1 LEIAVILNA
10 YKLVMMKARQVLIF
24 KSSVKTED
32 KKNFLMQLVKTHL
45 PQVQDAT
52 VDLDDEDAIFRFETE
67 ECSVEYLTDFL
78 QRYNIQVHFLDRFVV
93 A

>member
-1 LEIAVILNA
+1 
-10 YKLVMMKARQVLIF
+10 
-24 KSSVKTED
+24 
-32 KKNFLMQLVKTHL
+32 MQLVKTHL

-67 ECSVEYLTDFL
+67 ECSIDYLTKFL
-78 QRYNIQVHFLDRFVV
+78 YCYGIQVDFLDRFVV

>member
-1 LEIAVILNA
+1 MILNA
-10 YKLVMMKARQVLIF
+10 NKLVAMKVRQVMIF
-24 KSSVKTED
+24 KSSVKTKD

-52 VDLDDEDAIFRFETE
+52 VDIDDEDAIFRFETE
-67 ECSVEYLTDFL
+67 ECCFDYLTNFL
-78 QRYNIQVHFLDRFVV
+78 RSYGIQVDFLDRFVM

>member
-1 LEIAVILNA
+1 
-10 YKLVMMKARQVLIF
+10 MKVKQVLIF
-24 KSSVKTED
+24 KSSVKTKS
-32 KKNFLMQLVKTHL
+32 KKEFLMQLVKTHL

-67 ECSVEYLTDFL
+67 ECPIDYLTKFL
-78 QRYNIQVHFLDRFVV
+78 HGYGIQVDFLDRFVV

>member
-1 LEIAVILNA
+1 MILNA
-10 YKLVMMKARQVLIF
+10 NKLVVMKVRQVLIF
-24 KSSVKTED
+24 KSSVKTKD

-67 ECSVEYLTDFL
+67 ECCVDYLTNFL
-78 QRYNIQVHFLDRFVV
+78 RSYGIQVDFMDRFVV

>member
-1 LEIAVILNA
+1 
-10 YKLVMMKARQVLIF
+10 MKVRQVLIF
-24 KSSVKTED
+24 KSSVKTKD

-52 VDLDDEDAIFRFETE
+52 VDLDDEDSIFRFETE
-67 ECSVEYLTDFL
+67 ECCVDYLTNFL
-78 QRYNIQVHFLDRFVV
+78 RSYGIQVDFLDRFVV

>member
-1 LEIAVILNA
+1 
-10 YKLVMMKARQVLIF
+10 MKVRQVLIF
-24 KSSVKTED
+24 KSSVKTKD
-32 KKNFLMQLVKTHL
+32 KKHFLMQLVKTHL

-67 ECSVEYLTDFL
+67 ECCVDYLTNFL
-78 QRYNIQVHFLDRFVV
+78 RSYGIQVDCLDRFVV

>member
-1 LEIAVILNA
+1 
-10 YKLVMMKARQVLIF
+10 
-24 KSSVKTED
+24 
-32 KKNFLMQLVKTHL
+32 MQLVKTHL

-67 ECSVEYLTDFL
+67 ECSIDYLTKFL
-78 QRYNIQVHFLDRFVV
+78 HGYGIQVDFLDRFVV